1 MVREI
6 IELINADFPNGIRD
20 DVIDTNKI
28 LRLYSEK
35 FADQVISNKLVTNVI
50 HNFGVEHDGR
60 FYFVSAADIAEIK
73 DFFAQLFEKNNILYY
88 AEIFSAH
95 ADFFSAKKIFS
106 PEVLRKIL
114 RENDDRYFY
123 FPEFCAIKNTTRLD
137 DELTKTLTAA
147 QNPFS
152 LDDLRAIFPYVPTD
166 KILHVLSDTENF
178 LKTDSGKYLAISKIQ
193 FDADEINDAKN
204 QIRAQIAAKGYAT
217 HDDFN
222 LSANFALNPGVPEK
236 VIRRLVYEKYFAAD
250 FIQRN
255 KKFVSPD
262 APEKLTPTQILR
274 NFLADKDQIS
284 TEELSA
290 FARTLTAGNSRIEFA
305 VAAESMTRVE
315 KNLFVRDSLIK
326 FDVPAIDDALS
337 PFVQGKIIS
346 IRNVTS
352 FTGFPPVAPYSWNL
366 FLLESFLRKFSQ
378 NFACDSPSFNSLNV
392 GAIFPKSMHFKDYR
406 HLQAA
411 VVAQENITLDKNS
424 VDNFLVAQGYRV
436 QRIANVTEDIIRKAQ
451 KILDAGNF

>member
-1 MVREI
+1 MVKEI

-20 DVIDTNKI
+20 EVTDTNKI

-35 FADQVISNKLVTNVI
+35 FADEVISNKLVTKVI
-50 HNFGVEHDGR
+50 HKFGIEHGGR
-60 FYFVSAADIAEIK
+60 FYFISAADIAEIR
-73 DFFAQLFEKNNILYY
+73 DFLAQLFEKNNILYY

-95 ADFFSAKKIFS
+95 ADFFTAKKIFS
-106 PEVLRKIL
+106 PEVLQKVL

-123 FPEFCAIKNTTRLD
+123 LPEFCAIKDTTRLE

-147 QNPFS
+147 QNPLS
-152 LDDLRAIFPYVPTD
+152 LDDLRAIFPYVPAD
-166 KILHVLSDTENF
+166 KIFPVLSDTENF
-178 LKTDSGKYLAISKIQ
+178 LKTDSGRYLAISKIQ

-236 VIRRLVYEKYFAAD
+236 VMHRLVYEKFLSGEFA
-250 FIQRN
+250 QRN
-255 KKFVSPD
+255 KKFVSLD

-284 TEELSA
+284 AEELSA
-290 FARTLTAGNSRIEFA
+290 FARTLTANKSKIEFA
-305 VAAESMTRVE
+305 VAAEVMIRVE
-315 KNLFVRDSLIK
+315 KNLFVRDSLVT
-326 FDVPAIDDALS
+326 FDVPAIDAALS
-337 PFVQGKIIS
+337 PFVQDKIIS
-346 IRNVTS
+346 LRNVTG
-352 FTGFPPVAPYSWNL
+352 FTDFPPVAPYSWNL

-392 GAIFPKSMHFKDYR
+392 GAIFPKSMHFKSYR

-411 VVAQENITLDKNS
+411 VVAQENIPLDKNS
-424 VDNFLVAQGYRV
+424 VENFLVAQGYRV

-451 KILDAGNF
+451 KILNCR